1 MAIIDLVLIS
11 GHCVPDPSQDRM
23 AALGFVPARDKKG
36 LAPALLL
43 SDRISFRN
51 TPPGDF
57 FFSLQTER
65 SKQVYH
71 RKKRV
76 TGRLISHLSLPLW
89 IGEPRGRNQEQ
100 SGPLVLSQV
109 TPHVW

>member
-57 FFSLQTER
+57 LFPSRQRDPNKFITE
-65 SKQVYH
+65 
-71 RKKRV
+71 KR
-76 TGRLISHLSLPLW
+76 GLRA
-89 IGEPRGRNQEQ
+89 G
-100 SGPLVLSQV
+100 
-109 TPHVW
+109 